1 MTIEEAKQI
10 VKRYAPTSRM
20 TIMYNN
26 TPLKLRNG
34 KLSITYFGDDF
45 EAWNEYFERY
55 VIAHKQEVIDYY
67 QAQELIYNDKMKNY
81 KYK

>member
-1 MTIEEAKQI
+1 MTIEDARKI
-10 VKRYAPTSRM
+10 VSKYMPTSRM

-34 KLSITYFGDDF
+34 KLSVTYYGNDS
-45 EAWNEYFERY
+45 ESWNEYYEQY

-67 QAQELIYNDKMKNY
+67 QARETINQHLINNWQQ
-81 KYK
+81 